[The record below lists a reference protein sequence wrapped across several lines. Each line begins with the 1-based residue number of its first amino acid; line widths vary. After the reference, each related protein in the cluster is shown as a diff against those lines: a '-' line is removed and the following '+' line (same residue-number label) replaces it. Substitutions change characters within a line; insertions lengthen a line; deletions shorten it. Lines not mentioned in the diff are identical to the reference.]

1 MKRIAMIFLLG
12 IVTLMLLLFMVDS
25 FLHDNSGK
33 NAKLEIEVVPASS
46 TIMLDGKKIKAGV
59 VEVKPGKYKVSASRE
74 GFETSSQDI
83 TVASGEQKYLG
94 FALQPNSD
102 ETASWY
108 EDRPDDR
115 QFSEGLSSRTYDQ
128 ASEDLLTRYPLFRE
142 LPSSEIDFT
151 IDYGISVKNPDDTS
165 RYALH
170 IKASTPALRQSAIE
184 WVRFM
189 GYDPTDYEFYFR
201 DLNNIFE
208 GVE

>member
-1 MKRIAMIFLLG
+1 MKKIAWVFLAG
-12 IVTLMLLLFMVDS
+12 IAVLMLLFMVDS
-25 FLHDNSGK
+25 FLLKESGK
-33 NAKLEIEVVPASS
+33 TARLEVEVVPANS
-46 TIMLDGKKIKAGV
+46 TVMLDGKKIKAGV
-59 VEVKPGKYKVSASRE
+59 VEVRPGRYKVSASRE
-74 GFETSSQDI
+74 GFETSSQDVL
-83 TVASGEQKYLG
+83 VASGEQKYLG
-94 FALQPNSD
+94 LALQPNSE
-102 ETASWY
+102 ETAGWY
-108 EDRPDDR
+108 EDHPDDR

-128 ASEDLLTRYPLFRE
+128 AGEDLLTRYPLFRE

-151 IDYGISVKNPDDTS
+151 IDYGVSVKNPDDTS

-170 IKASTPALRQSAIE
+170 IKASTPALRQASIE